1 MTKGNSLRIRIHENS
16 QVNEA
21 RRLVAKVSQELGFT
35 ETESGTVSIIVTEMA
50 TNLCKHAIDGEIVF
64 RALEMAEDVGIE
76 ILSIDK
82 GPGIFDMARCLQDG
96 FSTVGSLGNGLGAIV
111 RGSSEF
117 DIYSIPG
124 KGTVVLSRVWKQKH
138 QQHSLPLENS
148 LPLEIGNI
156 CLPIESEEENG
167 DGWAIDQSKR
177 ISRLMVCDGL
187 GHGPQA
193 AEATLIAV
201 DIFHRNRTLTP
212 ASLIKVLN
220 DGMQSTRG
228 AALAVAEVDHV
239 NQAVHYSGIGNI
251 AGRII
256 TGGSVINMISQ
267 NGIVGEMNAKAQE
280 YSYPFLEESVM
291 IMNSDGLTTKLSVEK
306 HPDLLVHHPSIIAA
320 VMFSEFSRD
329 KDDAIVLV
337 ARRSK

>member
-1 MTKGNSLRIRIHENS
+1 MTKGNSLRVRIHENS

-21 RRLVAKVSQELGFT
+21 RRLVAKVSRELGFT

-50 TNLCKHAIDGEIVF
+50 TNLCKHATDGEIVF
-64 RALEMAEDVGIE
+64 RALEIGEDVGIE

-82 GPGIFDMARCLQDG
+82 GPGIFDTARCLQDG

-138 QQHSLPLENS
+138 QPHS
-148 LPLEIGNI
+148 LPLEIGII

-167 DGWAIDQSKR
+167 DGWAIDQTER
-177 ISRLMVCDGL
+177 ISRLLVCDGL

-201 DIFHRNRTLTP
+201 DIFHENRTLPP

-228 AALAVAEVDHV
+228 AAVAVAEVDHV
-239 NQAVHYSGIGNI
+239 NRAVRYSGIGNI
-251 AGRII
+251 TGRII

-267 NGIVGEMNAKAQE
+267 NGIVGEMNTKAQE
-280 YSYPFLEESVM
+280 YGYPFPEDSVM

-306 HPDLLVHHPSIIAA
+306 HPDLLIHHPSIIAA
-320 VMFSEFSRD
+320 VMFSDFSRD